1 MSTDEIRLPI
11 VDLSD
16 YLRSD
21 SLDKKEHV
29 IAQIRDAC
37 KQFGFFQL
45 TGHGIPLTLQHEL
58 FKSLDRLFK
67 MPTEEKLKLSYLENP
82 CRRGYE
88 ASGMSMRDGDPL
100 PDSKEA
106 YYIGREDPVVELSGF
121 YGPNLWPNLPENE
134 FREPVWEYYQQ
145 ASRLGRTIWE
155 ILLQGLGYSIEVMET
170 FARRPLVQ
178 MKLIR
183 YPPAKSTLPSQYGV
197 GAHND
202 FGGVTVLLQQPGKKG
217 LEVWLEDKQAWLSV
231 PAREDVYVINCGDMI
246 MKWSGGRYKSVK
258 HWVVNKS
265 DAERLS
271 CATFW
276 HGDVFATNPLDPND
290 ESKETVGQ
298 LLVRRFR
305 TQMSLPKAGL
315 AEVNEA

>member
-1 MSTDEIRLPI
+1 MSIDRIQLPL

-16 YLRSD
+16 YLTSD
-21 SLDKKEHV
+21 SPEQKGKV

-37 KQFGFFQL
+37 KEFGFFQL
-45 TGHGIPLTLQHEL
+45 TGHGIPLSLQHEL
-58 FKSLDRLFK
+58 LKSLDRLFR
-67 MPTEEKLKLSYLENP
+67 MPTEEKLKLSYLKNP

-88 ASGMSMRDGDPL
+88 ASGMSMRDGDSL

-106 YYIGREDPVVELSGF
+106 YYIGREDPVIELSGF

-134 FREPVWEYYQQ
+134 FRGPVWEYYQQ
-145 ASRLGRTIWE
+145 TSRLGRIIWE
-155 ILLQGLGYSIEVMET
+155 ILLQGLGYSTDVMDT

-183 YPPAKSTLPSQYGV
+183 YPPAKSTMPGQYGV

-202 FGGVTVLLQQPGKKG
+202 FGGVTVLLQQPGKEG

-231 PAREDVYVINCGDMI
+231 PARENVYVINCGDMI

-258 HWVVNKS
+258 HRVINKS

-305 TQMSLPKAGL
+305 NQMSLPKVGL
-315 AEVNEA
+315 AQVGEA

>member
-1 MSTDEIRLPI
+1 MADFSG
-11 VDLSD
+11 
-16 YLRSD
+16 
-21 SLDKKEHV
+21 KH
-29 IAQIRDAC
+29 
-37 KQFGFFQL
+37 
-45 TGHGIPLTLQHEL
+45 
-58 FKSLDRLFK
+58 DR
-67 MPTEEKLKLSYLENP
+67 
-82 CRRGYE
+82 
-88 ASGMSMRDGDPL
+88 
-100 PDSKEA
+100 
-106 YYIGREDPVVELSGF
+106 
-121 YGPNLWPNLPENE
+121 
-134 FREPVWEYYQQ
+134 EYYQQ
-145 ASRLGRTIWE
+145 TSRLGRTIWE

-183 YPPAKSTLPSQYGV
+183 YPPAKSTLPGQYGV

-202 FGGVTVLLQQPGKKG
+202 FGGVTVLLQQPGKEG

-258 HWVVNKS
+258 HRVVNKS

>member
-1 MSTDEIRLPI
+1 MSMHEIKLPI
-11 VDLSD
+11 IDLSD
-16 YLRSD
+16 YLFSD
-21 SLDKKEHV
+21 SPDRKADV
-29 IAQIRDAC
+29 IAQVRDAC

-45 TGHGIPLTLQHEL
+45 KGHGIPLTLQHEL
-58 FKSLDRLFK
+58 LKSLDTLFK
-67 MPTEEKLKLSYLENP
+67 MPAEEKLKLSYLENP

-134 FREPVWEYYQQ
+134 FRGPVWEYYQQ
-145 ASRLGRTIWE
+145 TSKLGRCIWE
-155 ILLQGLGYSIEVMET
+155 VLLQGLGYSTDVMET

-183 YPPAKSTLPSQYGV
+183 YPPPKSTLPGQFGV

-202 FGGVTVLLQQPGKKG
+202 FGGVTVLLQQPGKEG
-217 LEVWLEDKQAWLSV
+217 LEVWLEDRQAWLSI
-231 PAREDVYVINCGDMI
+231 PAQEDVFVINCGDMI

-258 HWVVNKS
+258 HRVINKS

-276 HGDVFATNPLDPND
+276 HGDVFATNPLNPDD

-298 LLVRRFR
+298 LLVKRFR
-305 TQMSLPKAGL
+305 NQMSLPKEGL
-315 AEVNEA
+315 AQVGMA